1 MKVTWSGWRFL
12 LQSTL
17 AGRQST
23 TSCGRQAYLH
33 DYAMKNA
40 DAPALEHTAP
50 VSDGTELFYRAW
62 IPSGATR
69 AVVLCHR
76 GHEHSGRLA
85 ETAAAITPPG
95 VAAFAWDARGHG
107 RSPGRRGFA
116 PGFARMVQD
125 LDEFVHGISA
135 RHDIAMENIVVVA
148 HSVGAVVAST
158 WVHDYAP
165 RIRGL
170 VLVTPAFRVRL
181 YVPFAIPM
189 LRLLHWLRPEA
200 VISSYVKAAMLTHD
214 QEQAASY
221 AADPLISRDISNR
234 ILLEMNDAAARV
246 VADAGAILVPTLVLS
261 AGRDWVVDIGV
272 QNRFVSALSSPVKH
286 HIVYPGMHHAILH
299 ERERHLPWA
308 AIRDFIHA
316 RFAQDIDNR
325 CALAAE
331 GSVWT
336 RCEHARLCRPLPW
349 WSTKR
354 WGYAVAH
361 AALGTLG
368 RTSASIATAWRTGF
382 DSGESLDHVY
392 RNRAEGAS
400 FIGRMIDRTYLNSPG
415 WAGIRQRREHLIAR
429 ITDCLRQASRGGQE
443 VHLVDIAAGPGRY
456 DLDALEQAQGIPAT
470 ALLRDRS
477 PGGVEAGRG
486 LARERGLEGRVRNE
500 VGDAFD
506 ADDLAALSPRPDVAV
521 VSGLYELF
529 PDNTLIRRSLAGL
542 ARAVPSGGWLV
553 YTNQPWHPQLEFIA
567 RTLINRDG
575 QPWIMRCRTQAEID
589 ALVDEAGFAKTGM
602 SIDRWGI
609 FTVSVAQ
616 RR

>member
-1 MKVTWSGWRFL
+1 MDT
-12 LQSTL
+12 
-17 AGRQST
+17 A
-23 TSCGRQAYLH
+23 
-33 DYAMKNA
+33 
-40 DAPALEHTAP
+40 TAP
-50 VSDGTELFYRAW
+50 PLELTAPLSDGTELFYRAW
-62 IPSGATR
+62 IPAGAIR

-85 ETAAAITPPG
+85 ETAAAITPSR

-125 LDEFVHGISA
+125 LDEFVRGISE
-135 RHDIAMENIVVVA
+135 RHAIPLERIVVVA

-170 VLVTPAFRVRL
+170 VLATPAFRVRL
-181 YVPFAIPM
+181 YVPLAIPM
-189 LRLLHWLRPEA
+189 LRLLHRVRPDA

-214 QEQAASY
+214 PEQAATY

-234 ILLEMNDAAARV
+234 ILLEMYDAASRV
-246 VADAGAILVPTLVLS
+246 VADAGAIIVPTLVLS
-261 AGRDWVVDIGV
+261 AGKDWVVDIGV
-272 QNRFVSALSSPVKH
+272 QNRFVSALGSQVKH
-286 HIVYPGMHHAILH
+286 HIVYPGMHHAVLH
-299 ERERHLPWA
+299 ERDRHLPWA

-316 RFAQDIDNR
+316 RFAEDIDYR
-325 CALAAE
+325 SRLAAE
-331 GSVWT
+331 GDTWT
-336 RCEHARLCRPLPW
+336 RSEHDRLCQPLPW
-349 WSTKR
+349 WSAKR
-354 WGYAVAH
+354 WGYAVARL
-361 AALGTLG
+361 ALGTLG

-392 RNRAEGAS
+392 RNRAEGTS
-400 FIGRMIDRTYLNSPG
+400 ILGRFIDRSYLNSPG
-415 WAGIRQRREHLIAR
+415 WAGIRQRRQHLIAQ
-429 ITDCLRQASRGGQE
+429 IAGCLRQASSGGQG

-456 DLDALEQAQGIPAT
+456 DLDALEQAKGVPAT
-470 ALLRDRS
+470 AVLRDRS
-477 PGGVEAGRG
+477 SGGVDAGRG

-506 ADDLAALSPRPDVAV
+506 AESLAALSPRPDVAV

-529 PDNTLIRRSLAGL
+529 PDNALIRRSLAGL

-553 YTNQPWHPQLEFIA
+553 YTNQTWHPQLEFIA
-567 RTLINRDG
+567 RTLTNRDG

-589 ALVDEAGFAKTGM
+589 ALVDEAGFSKTGM

-609 FTVSVAQ
+609 FTVSVA
-616 RR
+616 RRR